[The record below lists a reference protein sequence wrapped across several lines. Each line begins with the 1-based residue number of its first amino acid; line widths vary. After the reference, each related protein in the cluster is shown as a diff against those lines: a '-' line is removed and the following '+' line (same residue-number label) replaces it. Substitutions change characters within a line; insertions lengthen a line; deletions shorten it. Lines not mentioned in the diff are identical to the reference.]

1 MNDVKI
7 TIKNY
12 RCFSDTKPAQFILKN
27 GLTSFIGVNNVG
39 KSSLLKFFYEFRN
52 LFKIGIT
59 NDTINK
65 GRNQTFA
72 FPLEVRD
79 PQEIFY
85 NGNSRPL
92 EIEFYLLDNLIEEN
106 NYPAI
111 KKIKIIV
118 LRDAS
123 FSIKLY
129 SSNKVIDNTN
139 DDKVLGIYGKLI
151 RRSGSRLLDDE
162 HESLEISRII
172 TVLDHLKNTFYVG
185 AFRNAINPFT
195 TEDLSRQRSI
205 QEWHSSYYDINIGA
219 KIIQLWKE
227 FKNGNN
233 LGNRQKAIEL
243 TKQICQIFNFQ
254 SLDISLSANEYN
266 FLFSIN
272 EKSYNLSD
280 IGSGIAQFFVVLANI
295 VIKQPSFILIDEPE
309 INLHPSLQLE
319 FLNILESYASNG
331 VLYATHS
338 VGLARHADQVY
349 SVFKE
354 DNISNIREFE
364 KRSPLSELL
373 GELSYSAYRELG
385 FKKVLLVEGRTEIK
399 VMQQFLRKY
408 DRDHEFFVVSLG
420 GSQYICGHSEDELR
434 EFMRTSDKI
443 FAIIDSEKTAEDQNL
458 DSSRQAFI
466 SICNNLN
473 IDCHVLKRRATD
485 NYFPDI
491 VIKQVKGQ
499 NFQALAPYQK
509 LGETTQGIQHWA
521 KSENWCFA
529 QAMTKEQLEETDLG
543 IFIKRICE
551 INN

>member
-1 MNDVKI
+1 MDDVKI

-27 GLTSFIGVNNVG
+27 GLTSFIGVNNAG

-52 LFKIGIT
+52 LFSTGIT
-59 NDTINK
+59 NAVIDKSRSCGFTL
-65 GRNQTFA
+65 
-72 FPLEVRD
+72 PSEVRD
-79 PQEIFY
+79 SQEIFC
-85 NGNSRPL
+85 NGNDRPL
-92 EIEFYLLDNLIEEN
+92 SIEIDLLHCIVLET

-111 KKIKIIV
+111 RKIKIIV
-118 LRDAS
+118 FRKANS
-123 FSIKLY
+123 YYIELY
-129 SSNKVIDNTN
+129 SDNGIINIDRSNSSDSNSTLVVAGDYLSGNVACFDISHIIKIID
-139 DDKVLGIYGKLI
+139 
-151 RRSGSRLLDDE
+151 
-162 HESLEISRII
+162 SLKS
-172 TVLDHLKNTFYVG
+172 TFYIG
-185 AFRNAINPFT
+185 AFRNAINPFNSS
-195 TEDLSRQRSI
+195 DLAQQRTI
-205 QEWHSSYYDINIGA
+205 QEWHSRYYDINIGA
-219 KIIQLWKE
+219 QLIQSWKE
-227 FKNGNN
+227 YK
-233 LGNRQKAIEL
+233 LGINRQSRQEAIEL
-243 TKQICQIFNFQ
+243 TKQICRIFRFN
-254 SLDISLSANEYN
+254 SLDILTSANERD
-266 FLFSIN
+266 FLFIID
-272 EKSYNLSD
+272 EQSYNLSD

-295 VIKQPSFILIDEPE
+295 AIKQPSFILIDEPE

-364 KRSPLSELL
+364 KHSLLSELL

-408 DRDHEFFVVSLG
+408 DRDHEFFIVSLG

-458 DSSRQAFI
+458 DSSRQAFVN
-466 SICNNLN
+466 ICNNLS
-473 IDCHVLKRRATD
+473 IDCHILEHRATD

-499 NFQALAPYQK
+499 NFQALTPYQK

-521 KSENWCFA
+521 KSENWRFA

-543 IFIKRICE
+543 IFIKRICQ
-551 INN
+551 IND

>member
-1 MNDVKI
+1 MDDVKI

-27 GLTSFIGVNNVG
+27 GLTSFIGVNNAG

-52 LFKIGIT
+52 LFSTGIT
-59 NDTINK
+59 SDVIDKSRSCGLTL
-65 GRNQTFA
+65 
-72 FPLEVRD
+72 PSEVRD
-79 PQEIFY
+79 SQEIFC
-85 NGNSRPL
+85 NGNDRPL
-92 EIEFYLLDNLIEEN
+92 SIEIDLLHCIVLET

-111 KKIKIIV
+111 RKIKIIV
-118 LRDAS
+118 FRKANS
-123 FSIKLY
+123 YYIELY
-129 SSNKVIDNTN
+129 SDNGIINIDRSNSSDSNSTLVVAGDYLSGNVACFDISHIIKIID
-139 DDKVLGIYGKLI
+139 
-151 RRSGSRLLDDE
+151 
-162 HESLEISRII
+162 SLKS
-172 TVLDHLKNTFYVG
+172 TFYIG
-185 AFRNAINPFT
+185 AFRNAINPFNSS
-195 TEDLSRQRSI
+195 DLAQQRTI
-205 QEWHSSYYDINIGA
+205 QEWHSRYYDINIGA
-219 KIIQLWKE
+219 QLIQSWKE
-227 FKNGNN
+227 YK
-233 LGNRQKAIEL
+233 LGINRQSRQEAIEL
-243 TKQICQIFNFQ
+243 TKQICRIFRFN
-254 SLDISLSANEYN
+254 SLDILTSANERD
-266 FLFSIN
+266 FLFIID
-272 EKSYNLSD
+272 EQSYNLSD

-295 VIKQPSFILIDEPE
+295 AIKQPSFILIDEPE

-373 GELSYSAYRELG
+373 GELSYSAYREIG

-408 DRDHEFFVVSLG
+408 DRDHEFFIVSLG

-458 DSSRQAFI
+458 DSSRQAFVN
-466 SICNNLN
+466 ICNNLS
-473 IDCHVLKRRATD
+473 IDCHILEHRATD

-499 NFQALAPYQK
+499 NFQALTPYQK

-521 KSENWCFA
+521 KSENWRFA

-543 IFIKRICE
+543 IFIKRICQ
-551 INN
+551 IND